1 MTSQP
6 YTYRVLEVLRVID
19 GDTVDMRIDLG
30 FGLSAAF
37 RFRLIGVDAPEVY
50 GGGAST
56 AGQEAAE
63 FAANWLADR
72 VGALVVRTQKGHPS
86 TVGIG
91 TGAFG
96 RWLAAVIGPEGESLS
111 DALRAGGH
119 AA

>member
-1 MTSQP
+1 MPEP
-6 YTYRVLEVLRVID
+6 YTYRVLDVLRVID

-50 GGGAST
+50 GEGGST
-56 AGQEAAE
+56 EGRDAAE

-72 VGALVVRTQKGHPS
+72 AGALVVRTQKGHPS

-96 RWLAAVIGPEGESLS
+96 RWLAAVVGPEGESLS
-111 DALRAGGH
+111 DALKSAGF
-119 AA
+119 AQ